1 MKLGLKLRRDFKYF
15 VKSLDKNSFAKLL
28 GKYEMEDK
36 PTFIFDNKGLSH
48 SNRVQEPEIDEPY
61 GEKSGLD
68 DYPLEIESDVAF
80 WEALKSR

>member
-1 MKLGLKLRRDFKYF
+1 LKLGLKLRRDFKYF

-36 PTFIFDNKGLSH
+36 PTFIFDNKGHTH
-48 SNRVQEPEIDEPY
+48 SLREQEPEIDVSC
-61 GEKSGLD
+61 GEESGLD
-68 DYPLEIESDVAF
+68 YRLEIESDVAF